1 MRLKLV
7 VFPAPFG
14 PMSATV
20 SPSLTAKSRSCTA
33 RSPPNRRLRLR
44 TTNASVMER
53 RFVCRGRA
61 HEPAIGIG
69 QDADQPGW
77 TRQNHRDEDQ
87 AVDSQLHAAMLAAKP
102 AL

>member
-20 SPSLTAKSRSCTA
+20 SPSFTAKPRSCTA

-44 TTNASVMER
+44 TTNASAIER
-53 RFVCRGRA
+53 RFVGRRRGRA

-77 TRQNHRDEDQ
+77 TPQNHRDEDQ
-87 AVDSQLHAAMLAAKP
+87 AVDSQLHAAMPAAKP
-102 AL
+102 